1 MSQSLFQKAKY
12 FHTSKLPKL
21 AIISSHPIQY
31 NAPLFQKLAKVPG
44 IDLKVFYTWGKEGA
58 KSKYDPDFNK
68 EISWDLPLLEG
79 YDFCFCENF
88 AKEPGSHHFN
98 GIKTPK
104 LISQIEEWHPDIIWV
119 WGWAFQSHLALLR
132 HFKGKTKVWFRG
144 DSTLIDEPSGFS
156 LKKLLRKVFLKWVYS
171 HIDKAFY
178 VGTHNKDYFLKFGL
192 KKNQLVRAPHAI
204 DNERFSGSQRSTNE
218 SFRLLYVGKLEPRKN
233 PFFLEKI
240 MEQLDNVDFELSIVG
255 SGPLEIELKEK
266 FSDHLNVKFLG
277 FKNQIEL
284 PSIYSNADLL
294 ILPSLSETWGLAINE
309 SLACGTP
316 VAASIYCGGAIDMI
330 SEDNGFLF
338 DPKKGVESFIEKLEK
353 FRSQEKK
360 EFVPTFKNNFSY
372 DKIIEAVKENL
383 N

>member
-1 MSQSLFQKAKY
+1 M
-12 FHTSKLPKL
+12 PKL
-21 AIISSHPIQY
+21 TIISSHPIQY

-44 IDLKVFYTWGKEGA
+44 IDLKVFYTWGKEVVN
-58 KSKYDPDFNK
+58 SKYDPDFNQ
-68 EISWDLPLLEG
+68 EISWDLPLMEG
-79 YDFCFCENF
+79 YDFCFCENV

-104 LISQIEEWHPDIIWV
+104 LISQIEEWQPDIIWV
-119 WGWAFQSHLALLR
+119 WGWAFRSHLEVLR

-144 DSTLIDEPSGFS
+144 DSTLLDEPSGFS

-192 KKNQLVRAPHAI
+192 KENQLVFTPHAV
-204 DNERFSGSQRSTNE
+204 DNSRFETLTEYVNQNLKELRHSLDLTNDDYIIL
-218 SFRLLYVGKLEPRKN
+218 FAGKLEQKKN
-233 PFFLEKI
+233 PRFLLEFINSVSDK
-240 MEQLDNVDFELSIVG
+240 SIKLIFVG
-255 SGPLEIELKEK
+255 NGHLEAELKNEARK
-266 FSDHLNVKFLG
+266 QVKFLN
-277 FKNQIEL
+277 FQNQSMMPVMYRLANIFV
-284 PSIYSNADLL
+284 
-294 ILPSLSETWGLAINE
+294 LPSLGPGETWGLAINE
-309 SLACGTP
+309 ALACGTP
-316 VAASIYCGGAIDMI
+316 VAASIYCGGAIDI
-330 SEDNGFLF
+330 INEDNGFLF